1 MVQLMDLQRGKGM
14 LSCCG
19 PGWLRRTEVPQG
31 AWDCLWEI
39 HFAMTCPSHYS
50 WGHARPQVCSEQQGE
65 VRVGLSGEGPKPQG
79 LLNSGASGEEP
90 WGVGA
95 H

>member
-1 MVQLMDLQRGKGM
+1 M
-14 LSCCG
+14 
-19 PGWLRRTEVPQG
+19 
-31 AWDCLWEI
+31 
-39 HFAMTCPSHYS
+39 
-50 WGHARPQVCSEQQGE
+50 
-65 VRVGLSGEGPKPQG
+65 GLSGEGPKPQG